1 MPTML
6 PRLAYDLRRVTSDD
20 GVALA
25 VQSAGHGP
33 AVLIGN
39 GIGVTSPGLD
49 PLVAHLSRAHRVITW
64 DYRGTRG
71 SPLPRHDLSLAVE
84 RHARDARA
92 VLDGLGVARAAV
104 LGWSLGVPVGL
115 ELLRLAPERVVAFAA
130 LFGAP
135 GTPFRAAFPRP
146 LSDLVHLLVHLACG
160 WPRPAQSLLELGVAI
175 PPLAWWLCTRTGF
188 CSERTDPEIFAE
200 HVRST
205 AQADKWAY
213 FRTMREMMGHDARA
227 LGPAIRCPTLV
238 VAGEQDWV
246 TPVACS
252 RELAR
257 SIPGARLVVL
267 PATSHFG
274 VVEHGPALFAPLD
287 ELLAEARWD

>member
-1 MPTML
+1 MVH
-6 PRLAYDLRRVTSDD
+6 RIAYEHLRVTSDD

-25 VQSAGHGP
+25 VQSAGRGP

-49 PLVAHLSRAHRVITW
+49 PLVAHLCERHRVITW

-71 SPLPRHDLSLAVE
+71 SPLPHRDLSLAVE
-84 RHARDARA
+84 RHARDALTI
-92 VLDGLGVARAAV
+92 LDGLGEARAAV

-130 LFGAP
+130 LFGSPAR
-135 GTPFRAAFPRP
+135 PFRAAFRRP
-146 LSDLVHLLVHLACG
+146 LSDLVHLLVHLACV
-160 WPRPAQSLLELGVAI
+160 WPRPAQSLLELGVAV

-188 CSERTDPEIFAE
+188 CGERTDRAVFGE

-213 FRTMREMMGHDARA
+213 FRTMREMMDHDARA
-227 LGPAIRCPTLV
+227 LGPSIRCPTLV
-238 VAGEQDWV
+238 VAGEEDWV

-267 PATSHFG
+267 PATTHFG
-274 VVEHGPALFAPLD
+274 VVEHGPALFAPLA
-287 ELLAEARWD
+287 ELLTEARWD